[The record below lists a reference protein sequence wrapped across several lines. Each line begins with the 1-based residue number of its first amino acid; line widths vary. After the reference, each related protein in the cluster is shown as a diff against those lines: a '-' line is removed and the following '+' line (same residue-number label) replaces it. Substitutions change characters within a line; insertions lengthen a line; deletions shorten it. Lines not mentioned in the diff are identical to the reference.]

1 MPPQEEDIKSM
12 RRDFLGV
19 EAPQEEALDLDKL
32 DSMYHP
38 YSDTSHAI
46 FPDVSSLEI
55 WEQILSN
62 RDHRSI
68 LNMVE
73 YSKGPWI
80 TGGWIDVGKDATD
93 GTTEKDLVFDVLF
106 VGSIWQWHVDST

>member
-1 MPPQEEDIKSM
+1 MKSMPPQEEDIKSM
-12 RRDFLGV
+12 CKDD
-19 EAPQEEALDLDKL
+19 LDLDKL

-68 LNMVE
+68 PNMVK